1 MAGRVIRSFCAII
14 VVHMPANT
22 NVSLA
27 RKVINRANVF
37 QSWQNQ
43 TAGQT
48 QPQNTPQLDSSNSA
62 KLDTFDSVLDQVES
76 SSSDYTT
83 LAALASEANAP
94 TSAAPGGAARKEK
107 LEGTAVPS
115 VESGGITYVEQEPQP
130 EIPVEV
136 ESFLKRVD
144 NSADKIRQEIV
155 LADAQLATQNQK
167 HPAKPVIVLP
177 ITPAIEKSAQGKS
190 TKFSVVWLVEWSRKI
205 IKKFLGRVVYKE

>member
-1 MAGRVIRSFCAII
+1 
-14 VVHMPANT
+14 MPANSG
-22 NVSLA
+22 NLLA
-27 RKVINRANVF
+27 QKLIRRATVF
-37 QSWQNQ
+37 QSWHNQ
-43 TAGQT
+43 PVGHAQSPSNV
-48 QPQNTPQLDSSNSA
+48 QPNPSNSD
-62 KLDTFDSVLDQVES
+62 KLDVFDSVIDQVK
-76 SSSDYTT
+76 SDSADYVT
-83 LAALASEANAP
+83 LATLANDTSSP
-94 TSAAPGGAARKEK
+94 KSAAPAGAARKEK
-107 LEGTAVPS
+107 LEGTAIPT
-115 VESGGITYVEQEPQP
+115 VESGGITYVEHEPQP

-144 NSADKIRQEIV
+144 DSADKIRQEIV

>member
-1 MAGRVIRSFCAII
+1 
-14 VVHMPANT
+14 MPANT

-43 TAGQT
+43 TVGQT

-83 LAALASEANAP
+83 LGALASEANAP
-94 TSAAPGGAARKEK
+94 KTAAPAGAARKEK

-144 NSADKIRQEIV
+144 DSADKIRQEIV

>member
-1 MAGRVIRSFCAII
+1 
-14 VVHMPANT
+14 MPANT

-37 QSWQNQ
+37 QSWQSQ
-43 TAGQT
+43 AGGQT
-48 QPQNTPQLDSSNSA
+48 QPQNTTQLNSSNSA
-62 KLDTFDSVLDQVES
+62 KLDQFDSVLDQVES
-76 SSSDYTT
+76 NSADYTT
-83 LAALASEANAP
+83 LAALASDAKS
-94 TSAAPGGAARKEK
+94 TKTAAPAGAARKEK
-107 LEGTAVPS
+107 LEGTAIPT

-205 IKKFLGRVVYKE
+205 TKKFLGRVVYKE